1 MRERDRE
8 NGYERERERERELR
22 VCIEG
27 AYIRASE
34 ESVCVHVPTLVGRR
48 ERKKMY
54 NVWSSVCDLV

>member
-1 MRERDRE
+1 MAM
-8 NGYERERERERELR
+8 RERELR

-34 ESVCVHVPTLVGRR
+34 ESVCGHVPTLVGRR